1 MTISIYDM
9 SIPSFQRALACLSAI
24 LDKGAAHAAAKKFDS
39 AVLLQTRLAP
49 DMLPLVAQVQ
59 IACDMAK
66 GAAARLAGI
75 EVPKHEDNE
84 ASLEDLKGRIK
95 KTLDFVGTV
104 TAAQIEGAEARA
116 IVIETRTNTLKFT
129 GLTYLSHFVLPN
141 LYFHVGM
148 TYALLRHNGVEL
160 GKRDYLGAIQ

>member
-1 MTISIYDM
+1 MTIMIYDL
-9 SIPSFQRALACLSAI
+9 SIPSFERALGSLAAI
-24 LDKGAAHAAAKKFDS
+24 LDKGAAYAAAKKFDS
-39 AVLLQTRLAP
+39 TVLLQTRLAP

-59 IACDMAK
+59 IACDTVK

-75 EVPKHEDNE
+75 EIPKHEDKE
-84 ASLEDLKGRIK
+84 ASFEDLKGRVK
-95 KTLDFVGTV
+95 KTRDFVGTV
-104 TAAQIEGAEARA
+104 TAAQLEGAEARA
-116 IVIETRTNTLKFT
+116 IVIETRAATLNFT

-141 LYFHVGM
+141 LYFHVAM